1 MENSEAAKRD
11 AILPELLGLLGLLG
25 LAVEAVVCLLQ
36 QTSKQSLQLLRP
48 AGQNATSVRT
58 LAAVAAFRSGRSG
71 DGGRLTS
78 PGRCWAASP
87 VLGTCCLL
95 VGPRQSGPP
104 LLRASSARLSSLW
117 EDASLYAL
125 RSVTWRLLANGQRGA
140 AGIQE
145 TS

>member
-11 AILPELLGLLGLLG
+11 AVLPELLGLLG

-36 QTSKQSLQLLRP
+36 QTSKQSLQLFRP
-48 AGQNATSVRT
+48 AGQNVTSVRT
-58 LAAVAAFRSGRSG
+58 AVVAAFRSGRSG

-104 LLRASSARLSSLW
+104 PLRASSARLSSLW
-117 EDASLYAL
+117 EEASLYAL

-140 AGIQE
+140 AGIQK